1 MAKKLNWMI
10 LEQALRQ
17 SGLRLFSPLELQRLL
32 GVSAVAAR
40 FLVHRYAKQGALV
53 KLRNGLYAL
62 ADRLPADPAMANRL
76 YEPSYLSFEYAL
88 AYYHLIPETVYAITS
103 ASPRPTRT
111 VTVSGRVFEYHRL
124 KRSAFTGYAPVKISG
139 ETVLM
144 ATREKALLDYLYFV
158 DLKRKPLT
166 DRLALRTIVWS
177 RLERAARCFERPTLL
192 ALVRSLR

>member
-1 MAKKLNWMI
+1 MANKINWI
-10 LEQALRQ
+10 VIELTLRQ

-40 FLVHRYAKQGALV
+40 FLVHRYTKRGALV

-62 ADRLPADPAMANRL
+62 ADRLPADPSIANRL

-88 AYYHLIPETVYAITS
+88 AYHHVMPEMVYAITS
-103 ASPRPTRT
+103 ATSRPTRT
-111 VTVSGRVFEYHRL
+111 LTVAGRTFEYHRL
-124 KRSAFTGYAPVKISG
+124 KRAAFTGYEPVKISG

-158 DLKRKPLT
+158 DLKRKPLM

-177 RLERAARCFERPTLL
+177 RLERAARCFERPSLL
-192 ALVRSLR
+192 DLARRLR